1 MKELI
6 VLSDISKQ
14 YCTKGGTISA
24 LAHIN
29 LTVREGEF
37 VSVTGQSGSGKS
49 TLMNILGC
57 LDVPTAGDYYLN
69 GVPVSAMKEKQFS
82 FVRNHVIGFI
92 FQSFH
97 LIPSLNAVENV
108 ELPLIYRRMSRKE
121 RRFSAIQ
128 ALAMGGLE
136 QRMYH
141 KPLELS
147 GGQQQRV
154 AIARAVAA
162 RPKLILADE
171 PTGNLDSRS
180 GQEVM
185 DILKQLHRDG
195 SALII
200 ITHDNKVA
208 SMAQRCIRIA
218 DGHLV

>member
-1 MKELI
+1 
-6 VLSDISKQ
+6 
-14 YCTKGGTISA
+14 
-24 LAHIN
+24 
-29 LTVREGEF
+29 
-37 VSVTGQSGSGKS
+37 
-49 TLMNILGC
+49 
-57 LDVPTAGDYYLN
+57 
-69 GVPVSAMKEKQFS
+69 MKEKQFS

-128 ALAMGGLE
+128 ALAMVGLE